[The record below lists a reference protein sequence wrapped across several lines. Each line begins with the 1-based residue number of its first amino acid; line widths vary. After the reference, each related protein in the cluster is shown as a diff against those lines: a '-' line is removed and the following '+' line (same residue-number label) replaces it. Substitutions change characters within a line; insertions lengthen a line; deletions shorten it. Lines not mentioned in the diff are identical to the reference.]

1 MVQPPTR
8 TVEQSVPDRAADR
21 APAWTDERRQALS
34 DLIDAWIAVGPEE
47 AQEQRETLE
56 YLMEALNEDAPSY
69 RKRFP

>member
-8 TVEQSVPDRAADR
+8 AAAPTVSDRADDR
-21 APAWTDERRQALS
+21 APAWTEERRRALS
-34 DLIDAWIAVGPEE
+34 DLIDSWIAVGPEE

-56 YLMEALNEDAPSY
+56 YLMGALNEDAPSY